1 MIVTDKQKSRL
12 TNIDCELKG
21 IHDIKS
27 EIFISSALQWIREN
41 KGIDCGVSPDMMPTD
56 EREITYQWVFFGVEK
71 ENITYKQSLLFRKLS
86 HPEAESELLE
96 EILEHLD
103 DKKQE

>member
-41 KGIDCGVSPDMMPTD
+41 KGIDCGVSPKVMPTD

-71 ENITYKQSLLFRKLS
+71 ENITYKQSSLLDKLL
-86 HPEAESELLE
+86 HLEAESELLD
-96 EILEHLD
+96 EILEYLE